1 VTPRLEGREPTVR
14 RRRSHQTPPLTESP
28 AVRAVQI
35 HEFGGPESLV
45 PTEVPDA
52 EPSNGQV
59 LVRVSRAGVNFA
71 DTHAIRDE
79 YVVKQ
84 ELPLV
89 PGMEVSGTT
98 EDGRRVA
105 AITPAGG
112 YAELACV
119 PEWALV
125 PIPDDVD
132 DEQAAALL
140 AQGLTAWGTLA
151 VAARLQ
157 PGETV
162 VVHAAAG
169 GVGSLAVQLAR
180 RLGAGRVI
188 GLAST
193 EEKRE
198 LVRELGADATADS
211 RADDLRE
218 AIVESNEG
226 RPVDVVLEMTGG
238 ACFEGSLAA
247 CAPFGRVV
255 TFGISS
261 REQNKVGT
269 ARLLR
274 RSGGVLGFFI
284 WHLFERP
291 ELLRQGTSEVFGAAA
306 AGDLRA
312 VIGGVY
318 PLSEARRAHEELASR
333 RSRGKLL
340 LDPSR

>member
-1 VTPRLEGREPTVR
+1 VK
-14 RRRSHQTPPLTESP
+14 
-28 AVRAVQI
+28 AVQI
-35 HEFGGPESLV
+35 HEFGGPEGLV
-45 PTEVPDA
+45 LTEVPDP

-59 LVRVSRAGVNFA
+59 LVRVSRVGVNFA
-71 DTHAIRDE
+71 DTHAIRNE

-84 ELPLV
+84 DLPLV

-105 AITPAGG
+105 AIIPAGG
-112 YAELACV
+112 YAELASV
-119 PEWALV
+119 PHWAVV
-125 PIPDDVD
+125 PVPDNVD
-132 DEQAAALL
+132 DDQAALL
-140 AQGLTAWGTLA
+140 VQGLTAWGTLA
-151 VAARLQ
+151 ITARLQ

-169 GVGSLAVQLAR
+169 GVGSLAVQLAK

-188 GLAST
+188 GLASS

-198 LVRELGADATADS
+198 LVRELGADAAADS
-211 RADDLRE
+211 RAEDLQE
-218 AIVESNEG
+218 AIMEANDG

-255 TFGISS
+255 SFGISS
-261 REQNKVGT
+261 REQNRVST
-269 ARLLR
+269 AKLLR
-274 RSGGVLGFFI
+274 RSHGVLGFYI

-291 ELLRQGTSEVFGAAA
+291 ELLQRGIAEVFGAAA
-306 AGDLRA
+306 AGELQA

-318 PLSEARRAHEELASR
+318 PLAEARRAHEELASC

-340 LDPSR
+340 LDPTQ

>member
-1 VTPRLEGREPTVR
+1 MK
-14 RRRSHQTPPLTESP
+14 
-28 AVRAVQI
+28 AIQI
-35 HEFGGPESLV
+35 HEFGGPGTLAPAEL
-45 PTEVPDA
+45 PDA
-52 EPSNGQV
+52 EPADGEV
-59 LVRVSRAGVNFA
+59 LVRVRRAGVNFA
-71 DTHAIRDE
+71 DIHAIRNE

-84 ELPLV
+84 ELPMV

-119 PEWALV
+119 PEFAVV
-125 PIPDDVD
+125 PVPDDVD

-151 VAARLQ
+151 ISARLES
-157 PGETV
+157 GETV

-169 GVGSLAVQLAR
+169 GVGSLAVQVAR

-193 EEKRE
+193 EDKRD
-198 LVRELGADATADS
+198 LVLELGADAVADS
-211 RADDLRE
+211 RGPDLRE
-218 AIVESNEG
+218 AILEANHG
-226 RPVDVVLEMTGG
+226 RPVDVVLEMSGG
-238 ACFEGSLAA
+238 PAFDASLAA

-261 REQNKVGT
+261 RVQNQVSSAK
-269 ARLLR
+269 LLR
-274 RSGGVLGFFI
+274 RSRGVLGFFI

-291 ELLRQGTSEVFGAAA
+291 ELLKRGVAEVFGAAA
-306 AGDLRA
+306 AGEVRA
-312 VIGGVY
+312 IIGGTY

-333 RSRGKLL
+333 GSRGKLL